1 MRSFTWIIAGLLSTF
16 GLCIHCHA
24 DDIHNACVLNDVAK
38 VKELLKTKPEL
49 VDSTDN
55 RFRKPLHY
63 AAQRGY
69 VEIIEVLLAYKADI
83 NAKVTERSPD
93 GILGWTPLHLAAER
107 GRVAAVELL
116 VSKGADIEAKDVWGR
131 TPLFL
136 AALEGQVEVLKVL
149 VKNKANINVRDKNG
163 KTPLMRA
170 IEADRRDVIDFL
182 RSNGAQEPGDSSP
195 SASP

>member
-1 MRSFTWIIAGLLSTF
+1 MRRLFLTAFVALWVS
-16 GLCIHCHA
+16 GLCPFLQA
-24 DDIHNACVLNDVAK
+24 GDLHNACVLNDVDR
-38 VKELLKTKPEL
+38 VKEILKNKPEL
-49 VDSTDN
+49 VDTTDN

-69 VEIIEVLLAYKADI
+69 VEVMEILLSYKADV
-83 NAKVTERSPD
+83 NAKVMERSPD

-116 VSKGADIEAKDVWGR
+116 LAKGADIEAKDCWGR

-136 AALEGQVEVLKVL
+136 ASAEGQLQVMQVL
-149 VKNKANINVRDKNG
+149 VKNKADVNVRDKNG

-170 IEADRRDVIDFL
+170 IEAEKRDVIEFL
-182 RSNGAQEPGDSSP
+182 RSNGAQE
-195 SASP
+195 